1 MNADKA
7 TVKGIELAY
16 QQFYDFLPR
25 PFDGLGL
32 LANFTYVDSNVPNVP
47 LNIFDNSDV
56 TSNKLDLPVE
66 GVSKYA
72 YNLAAMYEKY
82 GVSAR
87 LAWNWRSKYL
97 LTASAANAGGPVWIE
112 SYGQLDGSIFYDIT
126 HHFKIGLQGTNL
138 LNAKTIFDNF
148 TQIGNTSYN
157 PRYQWTVTDRRFAA
171 VLRARFALALL
182 GR

>member
-1 MNADKA
+1 
-7 TVKGIELAY
+7 
-16 QQFYDFLPR
+16 
-25 PFDGLGL
+25 
-32 LANFTYVDSNVPNVP
+32 VP

-56 TSNKLDLPVE
+56 TSSKLNLPVE

-97 LTASAANAGGPVWIE
+97 LTASAANAGGPVWME

-126 HHFKIGLQGTNL
+126 KNFKIGLQGTNL
-138 LNAKTIFDNF
+138 LDAKTILDNY
-148 TQIGNTSYN
+148 TVVAGTAYRPHN
-157 PRYQWTVTDRRFAA
+157 QWTVTDRRFA
-171 VLRARFALALL
+171 VVVRARF
-182 GR
+182 